1 MGMFMI
7 LGGGGGKFNIVVVRF
22 SSGIS
27 DRNILNSWNR
37 SYDDSEYLWVW
48 ISSIIGSIKMYICV
62 EIVLLEK
69 VSS

>member
-22 SSGIS
+22 SSGVS

-37 SYDDSEYLWVW
+37 SYDDSEYF
-48 ISSIIGSIKMYICV
+48 IMY
-62 EIVLLEK
+62 
-69 VSS
+69 